1 MALPLAPIV
10 SQLLTN
16 GLGLIAN
23 AVMAKGKD
31 YVEKKLDVKL
41 TPEMSSEDLTRLQ
54 MAQMEHEEELL
65 RIKLEDNKLDLTRY
79 ELSLKDVGNARKRE
93 IEIATAE
100 NAPLLNKII
109 TPLLALGIIGITMA
123 LFSLVMFDNSPVDAS
138 RKDILI
144 YVLGVLSAVSTQV
157 ASYYFGSSSGSKEK
171 TDALKEAIK

>member
-1 MALPLAPIV
+1 MLPALAPV
-10 SQLLTN
+10 LTQLLGN

-31 YVEKKLDVKL
+31 YVEKKFDVKL
-41 TPEMSSEDLTRLQ
+41 TPEMTSEDLTRLQ

-65 RIKLEDNKLDLTRY
+65 RIKLEDNKLDLSRY
-79 ELSLKDVGNARKRE
+79 ELDLKDMSNARKRE
-93 IEIATAE
+93 IEISTAE
-100 NAPLLNKII
+100 SAPLLNKII
-109 TPLLALGIIGITMA
+109 TPLLALGIIGITMT
-123 LFSLVMFDNSPVDAS
+123 LFSLVMFDTTPVDAS

-171 TDALKEAIK
+171 TDALKEALK